1 MSISN
6 QQNQQEL
13 PAQVTPQ
20 FQPLMPPLKPE
31 QRKRGRGGYAISQSL
46 ISAIEALRANKL
58 RSLLTSLGI
67 IIGVAA
73 VIMMVATS
81 EGNAA
86 TINGRLSTLNP
97 NQLNIRGGSA
107 NTGGVRQ
114 GAGTQQILTQSD
126 ADDLATQIPGIAA
139 VSPTVNVNGQVIY
152 QNQNWSTSIQGVYP
166 NYQQVGS
173 WQMQEGNF
181 FTSADE
187 QSNAS
192 VAVLGQTVV
201 DNLFT
206 AQGIDPLGR
215 QIRIGSSTFTV
226 VGVLATKGA
235 NGATNADDVI
245 YIPFSTAK
253 NRLGGNQRA
262 LAITVLVSQGQNVT
276 DVQANIQQFL
286 QGRHDPTEF
295 TIQNQGQLLQTVQT
309 ASESLTILLISVA
322 AISLIVGGI
331 GIMNIMLVSVT
342 ERTREIGIRIALGA
356 YPRDVMAQFLIEALI
371 LSALGGIVG
380 ILLGVLGA
388 FISSMATA
396 QPLVLDPLAILLSF
410 AFAAIVGIVFGFYP
424 AQRAARMDP
433 INALRT
439 E

>member
-1 MSISN
+1 MPPIKRTQRRRGRSSYALVQSIS
-6 QQNQQEL
+6 
-13 PAQVTPQ
+13 
-20 FQPLMPPLKPE
+20 
-31 QRKRGRGGYAISQSL
+31 
-46 ISAIEALRANKL
+46 SAMEALRANKL

-97 NQLNIRGGSA
+97 NQLNIRGGA
-107 NTGGVRQ
+107 AATGGVRQ
-114 GAGTQQILTQSD
+114 GAGTQQVLTQSD
-126 ADDLATQIPGIAA
+126 ADDLASQVPGLAA
-139 VSPTVNVNGQVIY
+139 VSPIVNVNGQVIY
-152 QNQNWSTSIQGVYP
+152 QNQNWSTSVQGVYP
-166 NYQQVGS
+166 NYQQIGS
-173 WQMQEGNF
+173 WQLQEGNF

-215 QIRIGSSTFTV
+215 QVRIGSSTFTV

-245 YIPFSTAK
+245 YIPFSTAI
-253 NRLGGNQRA
+253 NRLGGSQRP

-276 DVQANIQQFL
+276 DVQANVQQFL
-286 QGRHDPTEF
+286 QGRHDASEF

-309 ASESLTILLISVA
+309 AAQSLTILLISVA
-322 AISLIVGGI
+322 AISLLVGGI

-356 YPRDVMAQFLIEALI
+356 YPSDVMAQFLIEALI

-380 ILLGVLGA
+380 IALGVLGA
-388 FISSMATA
+388 FVASQLTA
-396 QPLVLDPLAILLSF
+396 QPLVIDPLAILLSF
-410 AFAAIVGIVFGFYP
+410 AFAAVVGIVFGFYP

>member
-1 MSISN
+1 MSISK
-6 QQNQQEL
+6 QQR
-13 PAQVTPQ
+13 
-20 FQPLMPPLKPE
+20 QPESLRRPSAKEPIMPPIKRT
-31 QRKRGRGGYAISQSL
+31 QRRRGRSSYALVQSIS
-46 ISAIEALRANKL
+46 SAMEALRANKL

-97 NQLNIRGGSA
+97 NQLNIRGGA
-107 NTGGVRQ
+107 AATGGVRQ
-114 GAGTQQILTQSD
+114 GAGTQQVLTQSD
-126 ADDLATQIPGIAA
+126 ADDLASQVPGLAA
-139 VSPTVNVNGQVIY
+139 VSPIVNVNGQVIY
-152 QNQNWSTSIQGVYP
+152 QNQNWSTSVQGVYP
-166 NYQQVGS
+166 NYQQIGS
-173 WQMQEGNF
+173 WQLQEGNF

-215 QIRIGSSTFTV
+215 QVRIGSSTFTV

-245 YIPFSTAK
+245 YIPFSTAI
-253 NRLGGNQRA
+253 NRLGGSQRP

-276 DVQANIQQFL
+276 DVQANVQQFL
-286 QGRHDPTEF
+286 QGRHDASEF

-309 ASESLTILLISVA
+309 AAQSLTILLISVA
-322 AISLIVGGI
+322 AISLLVGGI

-356 YPRDVMAQFLIEALI
+356 YPSDVMAQFLIEALI

-380 ILLGVLGA
+380 IALGVLGA
-388 FISSMATA
+388 FVASQLTA
-396 QPLVLDPLAILLSF
+396 QPLVIDPLAILLSF
-410 AFAAIVGIVFGFYP
+410 AFAAVVGIVFGFYP

>member
-1 MSISN
+1 MSISK
-6 QQNQQEL
+6 QQDRKDTPTRQ
-13 PAQVTPQ
+13 PAAAQI
-20 FQPLMPPLKPE
+20 MPPIKHT
-31 QRKRGRGGYAISQSL
+31 QRRRGRSSYALVQSL
-46 ISAIEALRANKL
+46 SSAIEALRANKL

-107 NTGGVRQ
+107 STGGVRQ

-126 ADDLATQIPGIAA
+126 ADDLASQVPGLAA

-152 QNQNWSTSIQGVYP
+152 QNQNWSTSVQGVYP
-166 NYQQVGS
+166 NYQQIGS
-173 WQMQEGNF
+173 WQLQEGNF

-235 NGATNADDVI
+235 NGATNADDVV

-253 NRLGGNQRA
+253 NRLGGGQRA
-262 LAITVLVSQGQNVT
+262 IAITVLVSQGQNVT
-276 DVQANIQQFL
+276 DVQANVQQFL
-286 QGRHDPTEF
+286 QGRHDASEF

-309 ASESLTILLISVA
+309 AAESLTILLISVA
-322 AISLIVGGI
+322 AISLLVGGI

-356 YPRDVMAQFLIEALI
+356 YPSDVMAQFLIEALI

-380 ILLGVLGA
+380 IAIGVLGA
-388 FISSMATA
+388 FVSSLVTA
-396 QPLVLDPLAILLSF
+396 QPLVIDPLAILLSF
-410 AFAAIVGIVFGFYP
+410 AFAAVVGIVFGFYP

>member
-1 MSISN
+1 MSISK
-6 QQNQQEL
+6 QQSQPESL
-13 PAQVTPQ
+13 PRPPATAPI
-20 FQPLMPPLKPE
+20 MPPIKRT
-31 QRKRGRGGYAISQSL
+31 QRRRGRSSYALVQSIS
-46 ISAIEALRANKL
+46 SAMEALRANKL

-97 NQLNIRGGSA
+97 NQLNIRGGAAS
-107 NTGGVRQ
+107 TGGVRQ
-114 GAGTQQILTQSD
+114 GAGTQQVLTQSD
-126 ADDLATQIPGIAA
+126 ADALASQVPGLAA

-152 QNQNWSTSIQGVYP
+152 QNQNWSSSVQGVYP
-166 NYQQVGS
+166 NYQQIGS
-173 WQMQEGNF
+173 WQLQEGNF

-245 YIPFSTAK
+245 YIPFSTAI
-253 NRLGGNQRA
+253 NRLGGSQRP

-276 DVQANIQQFL
+276 DVQANVQQFM
-286 QGRHDPTEF
+286 QGRHDASEF

-309 ASESLTILLISVA
+309 AAESLTILLISVA
-322 AISLIVGGI
+322 AISLLVGGI

-356 YPRDVMAQFLIEALI
+356 YPSDVMAQFLIEALI

-380 ILLGVLGA
+380 IALGVLGA
-388 FISSMATA
+388 FVASQLTA
-396 QPLVLDPLAILLSF
+396 QPLVIDPLAILLSF
-410 AFAAIVGIVFGFYP
+410 AFAAVVGIVFGFYP